1 MSDATPATHT
11 PMMQQYLA
19 IKSEHPHELLFRPIT
34 ALHVGGLGSTLVVRF
49 GAINKKTWGKID
61 V

>member
-1 MSDATPATHT
+1 MG
-11 PMMQQYLA
+11 
-19 IKSEHPHELLFRPIT
+19 RPIT

-49 GAINKKTWGKID
+49 GAINKKTWGKKD